1 MKKVF
6 ICRIVAACSAFAAGL
21 AVSDRIPL
29 TVEGS
34 LVSSAQAV
42 IGRPATPGSAAGVA
56 RRTTRRTIARTSVYV
71 AALPAGCS
79 TVVVNGSLALPMR
92 RRLLPVV
99 RRALCRR
106 ECLLTTRRSVAVAF
120 AARIQG
126 AHRRCS
132 EVLLGCDGRVI
143 WAEWQL

>member
-79 TVVVNGSLALPMR
+79 TVVVNGVSLSQCGGVYYQSSGGR
-92 RRLLPVV
+92 YVV
-99 RRALCRR
+99 
-106 ECLLTTRRSVAVAF
+106 VNVY
-120 AARIQG
+120 
-126 AHRRCS
+126 
-132 EVLLGCDGRVI
+132 
-143 WAEWQL
+143 